1 MKYMNKGI
9 DGNDSMKL
17 KMNHTTNSPKDKMFN
32 NTNNACTNSLTSSYV
47 NVTIDLLIRVMMSF

>member
-47 NVTIDLLIRVMMSF
+47 NVTIDLY